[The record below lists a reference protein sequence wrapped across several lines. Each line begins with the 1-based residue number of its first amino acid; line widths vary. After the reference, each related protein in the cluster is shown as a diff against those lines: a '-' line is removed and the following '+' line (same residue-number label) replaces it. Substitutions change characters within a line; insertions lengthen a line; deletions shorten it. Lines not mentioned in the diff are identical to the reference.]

1 MREWFPHLLTLKEGY
16 NMFKKL
22 DKLLAG
28 NILVIGG
35 YPIKAWLIIG
45 ASLGAFVAWVLM
57 AAIFAIF

>member
-1 MREWFPHLLTLKEGY
+1 
-16 NMFKKL
+16 MFKKL